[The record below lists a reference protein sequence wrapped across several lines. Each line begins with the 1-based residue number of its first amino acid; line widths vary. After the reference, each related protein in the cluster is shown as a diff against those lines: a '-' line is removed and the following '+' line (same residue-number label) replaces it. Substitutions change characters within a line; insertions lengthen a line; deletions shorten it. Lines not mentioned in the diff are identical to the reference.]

1 MEQELFTELRPLY
14 ESRKDSPRVIRIK
27 IRLSDSVELNAYRYA
42 VDTTMKRYPYF
53 CVELTKKDG
62 RYIFIDNAR
71 PIVIT
76 SSLRGVELNS
86 EDSNYHMIAFCHE
99 DDWIAIDIFH
109 GLTDGTGVYEVVRT
123 LLYYYCTKRYHVKYD
138 TDGIRLVGD
147 TISHKEWDD
156 SVANRKD
163 LPTPDRSDMPKALN
177 LIDMAGIEDDKKSM
191 VYSIV
196 IEEAQLVNYCKCNGA
211 SPTSMVAL
219 LMSRAIAKMYP
230 TAEDTIRITVCVN
243 QRNALEAPLSH
254 HSLVG
259 GAYLVY
265 KDDMRSLSVREQSDL
280 YRNMLR
286 EQTTKDNV
294 LKGVASQVGVYRLI
308 LSKETD
314 EERIELV
321 DAIGRLTKN
330 IVTVNLSYVGKGDF
344 KEAEEYIRDFR
355 TLTCPAANGITVEMA
370 AVNGRFTLDFIQT
383 FSSDYFVD
391 AFMKE
396 LEGNGIGY
404 ELREASELKLPRIRL
419 PWTK

>member
-1 MEQELFTELRPLY
+1 MEQQLFTELRPLY
-14 ESRKDSPRVIRIK
+14 ESRKGSSIVIRIK
-27 IRLSDSVELNAYRYA
+27 IRMSDSIEPSSYRYA

-53 CVELTKKDG
+53 CVELAKQAG
-62 RYIFIDNAR
+62 RYVFVDNSR
-71 PIVIT
+71 PIVIANSL
-76 SSLRGVELNS
+76 SSVELNS
-86 EDSNYHMIAFCHE
+86 EASNYHMISFCYE
-99 DDWIAIDIFH
+99 DDWMAIDIFH
-109 GLTDGTGVYEVVRT
+109 GLTDGTGAYEVVRT
-123 LLYYYCTKRYHVKYD
+123 LLYYYCTKRYHVKFG
-138 TDGIRLVGD
+138 TDGIRLMDD
-147 TISHKEWDD
+147 TIPLKEWEDP
-156 SVANRKD
+156 VANRTD

-177 LIDMAGIEDDKKSM
+177 LVDVAGIEDEGKSM

-196 IEEAQLVNYCKCNGA
+196 IDEAEFMNYCKCNGA

-230 TAEDTIRITVCVN
+230 TAEDIIRITVCVN

-294 LKGVASQVGVYRLI
+294 LKGVASQARVYNLI

-321 DAIGRLTKN
+321 DAIGCLTKN
-330 IVTVNLSYVGKGDF
+330 IVTINLSYVGKANF
-344 KEAEEYIRDFR
+344 KEAERYIRDFR

-370 AVNGRFTLDFIQT
+370 AVNGRFTLDFIQA
-383 FSSDYFVD
+383 FSSDFFVD

-396 LEGNGIGY
+396 LEDNGIGY
-404 ELREASELKLPRIRL
+404 ELREASVLKLPGIRL
-419 PWTK
+419 PWTE